1 MTSSAAVARFPGF
14 DPTPGRQAYFDADLG
29 AWQVYRY
36 PEVQRV
42 LSDWTRFSSGRG
54 ALDPND
60 TAATGTDSLND
71 ADPPRHRQLR
81 SLVSKAFTPRMVAR
95 LEPWLAALCDELL
108 DAVLDAGAMDVNADY
123 ARHVPLRAIGRLV
136 GFPTPDLPQL
146 QAWAYTSANVRSP
159 DAVGAQAAMSG
170 YFGALIA
177 ERRRI
182 PQDDLLTAMLLA
194 EVDGARLTDAE
205 VVACCVLLLTAG
217 GNTVRDLIGNTWLC
231 FDRHPDALA
240 DLRADPGMLPGTIEE
255 VLRYLPPVPQFP
267 RVAAVD
273 TTLDG
278 QPVAAG
284 DWVMARIPSANRDPV
299 EFDRP
304 DEFDIRRTDG
314 RHLTLGHGIHFCLGA
329 PLARLETGIALTAML
344 RRLADIQLTGEPL
357 VPSVSP
363 FAYGMERIP
372 VTFRPA

>member
-1 MTSSAAVARFPGF
+1 MTTSASVQRYPGF
-14 DPTPGRQAYFDADLG
+14 DPTPGREAWYDSELG

-36 PEVQRV
+36 AEVQRV

-81 SLVSKAFTPRMVAR
+81 SLVSKAFTPRIVSQ

-108 DAVLDAGAMDVNADY
+108 DAVVDAGTMDVNADY
-123 ARHVPLRAIGRLV
+123 AQHVSLRAIGRLV
-136 GFPTPDLPQL
+136 GFPTPDLRQL
-146 QAWAYTSANVRSP
+146 QVWAYMSANVRSP
-159 DAVGAQAAMSG
+159 GAVEAQARMSE
-170 YFGALIA
+170 YFAALIA
-177 ERRRI
+177 ERRAI
-182 PQDDLLTAMLLA
+182 PRDDLLTALLVA
-194 EVDGARLTDAE
+194 DVDGERLTDGE
-205 VVACCVLLLTAG
+205 LIACCVLLLTAG
-217 GNTVRDLIGNTWLC
+217 GNTVRDLIGNAWLC

-240 DLRADPGMLPGTIEE
+240 DLRADPGLLPGAIEE
-255 VLRYLPPVPQFP
+255 VLRYLPSVAQFP

-278 QPVAAG
+278 HPVAAG

-304 DEFDIRRTDG
+304 DVFDIRRSSG
-314 RHLTLGHGIHFCLGA
+314 RHLTLGHGIHFCIGA
-329 PLARLETGIALTAML
+329 PLARLETGIALTTML
-344 RRLADIQLTGEPL
+344 RRLDDVHLTGEPL
-357 VPSVSP
+357 VALVSP
-363 FAYGMERIP
+363 FAYGMEHIP
-372 VTFRPA
+372 VTFRAS

>member
-1 MTSSAAVARFPGF
+1 MTTSAAVARFPGF
-14 DPTPGRQAYFDADLG
+14 EPTPGREAHFDAELG

-36 PEVQRV
+36 AEVQRV
-42 LSDWTRFSSGRG
+42 LSDWTQFSSGRG

-60 TAATGTDSLND
+60 TAATGTGSLND

-81 SLVSKAFTPRMVAR
+81 SLVSKAFTPRLVAQ

-108 DAVLDAGAMDVNADY
+108 DAVADAGTMDVNADF
-123 ARHVPLRAIGRLV
+123 ARHLPLRAIGKLV

-146 QAWAYTSANVRSP
+146 QVWAYTSANVRSP
-159 DAVGAQAAMSG
+159 DAVGAQAAMSD
-170 YFGALIA
+170 YFTALID
-177 ERRRI
+177 ERRRV
-182 PQDDLLTAMLLA
+182 PLDDLLTALLVA
-194 EVDGARLTDAE
+194 QVDGEGLTEPE
-205 VVACCVLLLTAG
+205 VIACCVLLLTAG

-231 FDRHPDALA
+231 FDRHPQALT
-240 DLRADPGMLPGTIEE
+240 DLRADPGLLPGTIEE

-267 RVAAVD
+267 RVAAAD

-299 EFDRP
+299 EFERP
-304 DEFDIRRTDG
+304 DVFDIRRSAG

-329 PLARLETGIALTAML
+329 PLARLETGLALSAML
-344 RRLADIQLTGEPL
+344 RRFDDIQLTGEPL
-357 VPSVSP
+357 VPAVSP

-372 VTFRPA
+372 ITFRPA